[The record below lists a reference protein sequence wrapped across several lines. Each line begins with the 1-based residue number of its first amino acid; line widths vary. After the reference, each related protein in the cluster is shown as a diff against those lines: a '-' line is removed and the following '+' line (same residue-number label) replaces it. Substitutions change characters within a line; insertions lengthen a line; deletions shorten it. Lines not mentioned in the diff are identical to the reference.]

1 MDAELYTGVMPI
13 YAVIS
18 VWGDMKLTLA
28 ACGDLTWD
36 PMLAMS
42 NFSKGLILSSELGVC
57 SFWVVALCLYSN
69 WRTLENCFIGI
80 DLNLW

>member
-1 MDAELYTGVMPI
+1 MRLDAELYTGVMPI

-18 VWGDMKLTLA
+18 VWGDTKLTLA

-42 NFSKGLILSSELGVC
+42 NFSKDLILSSGLGVC
-57 SFWVVALCLYSN
+57 RFWVVALCLYSN
-69 WRTLENCFIGI
+69 WRIVLSELI
-80 DLNLW
+80 